1 LRVTQI
7 DAFTDVP
14 FKGNAAAVCVLDEFP
29 SDRWMQS
36 LAAEINLSETA
47 FLVRSGD
54 RYRLRWFTPKLEV
67 ELCGHATLASAH
79 YLWEA
84 GDLPPSA
91 PALFDTASGLLRA
104 VMRGSWIEMD
114 FPSEPPEPVDPP
126 TEILKALQ
134 IAPNFVGKNRFDYL
148 IEVETEKEVRALRPD
163 YALLAGSTARGVI
176 VTSRSSCV
184 DYSVVSRFFAPA
196 VGIDEDPVTGS
207 AHCCLGPY
215 WAAKLQIDDI
225 VGYQA
230 SERGGFVRMKMRGDR
245 VDLVGQA
252 VTVMRCELT
261 AQASVP
267 SSY

>member
-1 LRVTQI
+1 MRVTQI
-7 DAFTDVP
+7 DAFTDSP
-14 FKGNAAAVCVLDEFP
+14 FKGNPAAVCVLAEFP

-36 LAAEINLSETA
+36 LAEEMHLSETA
-47 FLVRSGD
+47 FLVRGGD

-84 GDLPPSA
+84 GDLPSSA

-104 VMRGSWIEMD
+104 EKRGSWIEMD

-126 TEILKALQ
+126 REILEALG
-134 IAPNFVGKNRFDYL
+134 ITPKFVGKNRFDYL
-148 IEVETEKEVRALRPD
+148 IEVESEEEVRALKPD
-163 YALLAGSTARGVI
+163 LALLAGSTARGAI
-176 VTSRSSCV
+176 VTSRSSCA
-184 DYSVVSRFFAPA
+184 DYSVVSRFFAPS
-196 VGIDEDPVTGS
+196 VGVDEDPVTGS

-215 WAAKLQIDDI
+215 WAAKLQRDDI

-230 SERGGFVRMKMRGDR
+230 SARGGFVRMKMRGDR
-245 VDLVGQA
+245 VALVGQA

-261 AQASVP
+261 GPASVP